1 MFFSENN
8 RLSKPHFDWPL
19 LVTSYLLALYGVLA
33 ITIANFNPSLGS
45 DRSLQDLIMDANNGR
60 LQLMWVVVSMVVVA
74 IIMSINYNII
84 GRLWPVIYFVDV
96 LLLGLVLTTSKING
110 VRGWFQFLDRT
121 FQPSELA
128 KLALIITLSKA
139 LTRYPD
145 RPIPNFRY
153 FVYICMHFGIPAL
166 LIAAQPDIGTL
177 MVFCIIFIALLFVS
191 GFELKWMFL
200 LGGIVAAGITPII
213 FYLAS
218 TNNFRWLRLVAFINP
233 ESDPTGSSYQIV
245 NSKITIGSGG
255 LYGKG
260 AWAEG
265 TLTHLNYVPENH
277 TDFIFSVVG
286 ETLGFF
292 GSLVLLALYAFVIYR
307 MLVLAFHTNDKFGQL
322 IIIGVMA
329 VIVIVGL
336 GNGMTKSM
344 RDSFSALGTNT
355 LSIQVWGY
363 GSRTVPV
370 DDMYDICQRHSD
382 LIKAVSPQIEFS
394 GNASGTLK
402 IGTTSYRW
410 SNISGV
416 DENYTEMKNYQIA
429 QGRGLQYMDMQDNK
443 QVCIIGDYLNRVA
456 FGGNAVGQTLKIGAN
471 KFRIV
476 GVLAAKVSN
485 PTMQQGSDDDCV
497 YLPYT
502 TVMRLSSQS
511 AVNNYTAVMTDENF
525 ANEAKTTMEEELQK
539 ILKTENGY
547 YVYSASE
554 WLEEMNKMI
563 NMVIVVLTGIASI
576 SLLVGGI
583 GIMNIMYVSVTER
596 TREIGLRM
604 SIGAKGRDI
613 LAQFLIESI
622 LISVTGGLIGVVFGI
637 GAAVVVNLAAAFP
650 IYIQP
655 WSVLLS
661 FAVCTLTGVFFGWY
675 PAQKAAM
682 LDPIEA
688 IRYE

>member
-110 VRGWFQFLDRT
+110 VSGWFQFLDRT

-265 TLTHLNYVPENH
+265 TLTHLN
-277 TDFIFSVVG
+277 
-286 ETLGFF
+286 
-292 GSLVLLALYAFVIYR
+292 
-307 MLVLAFHTNDKFGQL
+307 DKFGQL

-329 VIVIVGL
+329 MLVFHVYENIGMCIGVMPITGIPLPFISYGGTNLVVNMAGVGL
-336 GNGMTKSM
+336 VLNVTQHKS
-344 RDSFSALGTNT
+344 S
-355 LSIQVWGY
+355 
-363 GSRTVPV
+363 V
-370 DDMYDICQRHSD
+370 D
-382 LIKAVSPQIEFS
+382 
-394 GNASGTLK
+394 
-402 IGTTSYRW
+402 
-410 SNISGV
+410 
-416 DENYTEMKNYQIA
+416 
-429 QGRGLQYMDMQDNK
+429 
-443 QVCIIGDYLNRVA
+443 
-456 FGGNAVGQTLKIGAN
+456 
-471 KFRIV
+471 
-476 GVLAAKVSN
+476 
-485 PTMQQGSDDDCV
+485 
-497 YLPYT
+497 
-502 TVMRLSSQS
+502 
-511 AVNNYTAVMTDENF
+511 
-525 ANEAKTTMEEELQK
+525 
-539 ILKTENGY
+539 LKTKR
-547 YVYSASE
+547 S
-554 WLEEMNKMI
+554 
-563 NMVIVVLTGIASI
+563 
-576 SLLVGGI
+576 
-583 GIMNIMYVSVTER
+583 
-596 TREIGLRM
+596 
-604 SIGAKGRDI
+604 
-613 LAQFLIESI
+613 
-622 LISVTGGLIGVVFGI
+622 
-637 GAAVVVNLAAAFP
+637 
-650 IYIQP
+650 
-655 WSVLLS
+655 
-661 FAVCTLTGVFFGWY
+661 
-675 PAQKAAM
+675 
-682 LDPIEA
+682 
-688 IRYE
+688 